1 MSVVIWPA
9 PDGGAGTR
17 RRKHPSEGASMA
29 TDPVQQIRELEHDTP
44 LAMDLTATLAR
55 LAELPPSTEA
65 PYLTVSLDWRPEGSA
80 PGRFEAPEPKRSERR
95 APGEEDGAPRR
106 PAWQEL
112 RRDLDETVNSY
123 GPRGAA
129 FESLTT
135 DMERLTTYLN
145 EELDPVAT
153 GVVVI
158 ACHHQGVFEP
168 VPLDVPVDSGFTV
181 GPIPTLRQLARA
193 ADDYP
198 PYAILAA
205 DQRDAFLWL
214 MEGQTWDRG
223 IQLEATGYPRKQQQG
238 GWSQRRYQNRADER
252 VEAFARTIA
261 EETRRAFEAVNAPV
275 PYDYLIISANEQM
288 FTLLTSELHETIKEL
303 VLGQITL
310 PIDAN
315 ITEVTAAA
323 QPLVDEAERT
333 REMEAVQAVRDGV
346 GAGGKGVAGAVDTI
360 TALETGQVMTLVM
373 NDDFSQPGWADYTLP
388 LYGVGSP
395 PGEHPAGGD
404 VANLV
409 PTTVEDEVVR
419 LALQIGAEV
428 QLVRSA
434 VPVGAEEQEQ
444 IPDADDPTPRS
455 EAARALDELG
465 GIGGILRYALDA
477 GQPTADL

>member
-1 MSVVIWPA
+1 
-9 PDGGAGTR
+9 
-17 RRKHPSEGASMA
+17 MA

-44 LAMDLTATLAR
+44 LAMDLKATLAR
-55 LAELPPSTEA
+55 LAALPPSSEA

-95 APGEEDGAPRR
+95 APREEDGAPRR
-106 PAWQEL
+106 PSWQEL
-112 RRDLDETVNSY
+112 RRGLGETVNSY

-129 FESLTT
+129 FESLTA
-135 DMERLTTYLN
+135 DMEQLTTYLD
-145 EELDPVAT
+145 EELDPAST

-168 VPLDVPVDSGFTV
+168 VPLDVPVDSGFTI
-181 GPIPTLRQLARA
+181 GPIPSLRQLARA
-193 ADDYP
+193 VDDFP

-223 IQLEATGYPRKQQQG
+223 VQLEATGYPRKQQQG
-238 GWSQRRYQNRADER
+238 GWSQQRYQNRADER

-261 EETRRAFEAVNAPV
+261 EETRRAFEEVNAPV
-275 PYDYLIISANEQM
+275 PYEYLIIAANEQM
-288 FTLLTSELHETIKEL
+288 FTILNAELHETIKER

-323 QPLVDEAERT
+323 QPLVDEAERQQ
-333 REMEAVQAVRDGV
+333 ELEAVRAVRDGV

-409 PTTVEDEVVR
+409 STTVEDEVVR

-434 VPVGAEEQEQ
+434 VPVGTAEQEQ

-465 GIGGILRYALDA
+465 GIGAILRYALDA

>member
-1 MSVVIWPA
+1 MALTIRRGALSV
-9 PDGGAGTR
+9 
-17 RRKHPSEGASMA
+17 A

-44 LAMDLTATLAR
+44 LAMDLEATLTR
-55 LAELPPSTEA
+55 LAALPPSPEA

-80 PGRFEAPEPKRSERR
+80 PDRFEPSEPKRSERR
-95 APGEEDGAPRR
+95 APREEDGAPRR

-112 RRDLDETVNSY
+112 RRGLDETVNSY

-129 FESLTT
+129 FESLTA
-135 DMERLTTYLN
+135 DMERLTTYLD
-145 EELDPVAT
+145 EDLDPAAT

-181 GPIPTLRQLARA
+181 GPIPMLRQLARA

-198 PYAILAA
+198 SYAILAA

-238 GWSQRRYQNRADER
+238 GWSQQRYQNRADER

-261 EETRRAFEAVNAPV
+261 EETRRAFEEVNAPI
-275 PYDYLIISANEQM
+275 PYEYLIIAANEQM
-288 FTLLTSELHETIKEL
+288 FTILNAELHETIKEL

-323 QPLVDEAERT
+323 QPLVDEAERK
-333 REMEAVQAVRDGV
+333 REMEAVQAVSDGV

-360 TALETGQVMTLVM
+360 TALETGQVMTLVI
-373 NDDFSQPGWADYTLP
+373 NDDFSRPGWADYTLP

-404 VANLV
+404 VASLV

-428 QLVRSA
+428 QIVRSA
-434 VPVGAEEQEQ
+434 VPVGMEEQEQ

-465 GIGGILRYALDA
+465 GIGAILRYALDE

>member
-1 MSVVIWPA
+1 
-9 PDGGAGTR
+9 
-17 RRKHPSEGASMA
+17 MA

-44 LAMDLTATLAR
+44 LATDLNATLAR
-55 LAELPPSTEA
+55 LAALPPSTEA

-95 APGEEDGAPRR
+95 APREEDGAPRR

-181 GPIPTLRQLARA
+181 GPIPMLRQLARA

-238 GWSQRRYQNRADER
+238 GWSQQRYQNRADER

-323 QPLVDEAERT
+323 QPLVEEAERK

-346 GAGGKGVAGAVDTI
+346 GAGGRGVAGAVDTI

-444 IPDADDPTPRS
+444 IPDAEDPTPRS
-455 EAARALDELG
+455 KAARALDELG

>member
-1 MSVVIWPA
+1 
-9 PDGGAGTR
+9 
-17 RRKHPSEGASMA
+17 MA

-55 LAELPPSTEA
+55 LAALPPSTEA

-95 APGEEDGAPRR
+95 APREEDGAPRR

-112 RRDLDETVNSY
+112 RRDLEETVNSY

-129 FESLTT
+129 FESLTA
-135 DMERLTTYLN
+135 DMERLTTYLD
-145 EELDPVAT
+145 EELDPAAT

-158 ACHHQGVFEP
+158 ACHQQGVFEP
-168 VPLDVPVDSGFTV
+168 VPLDVPIDSGFTV
-181 GPIPTLRQLARA
+181 GPIPSLRHLARA

-198 PYAILAA
+198 PYAIIVA

-214 MEGQTWDRG
+214 MAGQTWDRG
-223 IQLEATGYPRKQQQG
+223 VALEASGYPRKQQQG
-238 GWSQRRYQNRADER
+238 GWSQQRYQNRADER

-261 EETRRAFEAVNAPV
+261 EETRRALGEGGDQI
-275 PYDYLIISANEQM
+275 DYLIVAADEPM
-288 FTLLTSELHETIKEL
+288 FTALNAEFHETVKQRI
-303 VLGQITL
+303 LGRIHL
-310 PIDAN
+310 PIDAG
-315 ITEVTAAA
+315 ITEVAAEA
-323 QPLVDEAERT
+323 DPLVEEAERK

-346 GAGGKGVAGAVDTI
+346 GAGAKGVAGAEDTI

-373 NDDFSQPGWADYTLP
+373 NDDFAQPGWADYTLP
-388 LYGVGSP
+388 LFGVGSP
-395 PGEHPAGGD
+395 PAEHPAGGD

-409 PTTVEDEVVR
+409 PTTVEDEAVR

-434 VPVGAEEQEQ
+434 VPVGEEEQEQ
-444 IPDADDPTPRS
+444 IPDAAEPTPRS
-455 EAARALDELG
+455 EAARALDEMG
-465 GIGGILRYALDA
+465 GIGAVLRYALDE

>member
-1 MSVVIWPA
+1 
-9 PDGGAGTR
+9 
-17 RRKHPSEGASMA
+17 MA

-44 LAMDLTATLAR
+44 LAMDLSATLAR
-55 LAELPPSTEA
+55 LAALPPSTEA

-95 APGEEDGAPRR
+95 APREEDGAPRR

-112 RRDLDETVNSY
+112 RRDLEETVNGY

-129 FESLTT
+129 FESLTA
-135 DMERLTTYLN
+135 DMELLTTYLDQ
-145 EELDPVAT
+145 ELDPAAT

-168 VPLDVPVDSGFTV
+168 VPLDLPVDSGFTV
-181 GPIPTLRQLARA
+181 GPIPSLRQLARA

-198 PYAILAA
+198 PYAIIAA
-205 DQRDAFLWL
+205 DQRDAVLWL

-223 IQLEATGYPRKQQQG
+223 VELEASGYPRKQQQG

-261 EETRRAFEAVNAPV
+261 EETRRAFEEVNEPV
-275 PYDYLIISANEQM
+275 KYEYLIVATAEPMSTALNGA
-288 FTLLTSELHETIKEL
+288 FHESIKQRI
-303 VLGQITL
+303 LGQLQL
-310 PIDAN
+310 PIEAD
-315 ITEVTAAA
+315 ITEIAAEA
-323 QPLVDEAERT
+323 EPLIEEAERK

-346 GAGGKGVAGAVDTI
+346 GAGGRGVAGAVDTI

-434 VPVGAEEQEQ
+434 VPVGVEEQEQ

>member
-1 MSVVIWPA
+1 
-9 PDGGAGTR
+9 
-17 RRKHPSEGASMA
+17 MA

-44 LAMDLTATLAR
+44 LAMDLNATLTR
-55 LAELPPSTEA
+55 LAALPPSPEA

-80 PGRFEAPEPKRSERR
+80 PGRFEPSEPKRSERR
-95 APGEEDGAPRR
+95 APREEDGAPRR

-112 RRDLDETVNSY
+112 RRGLDETVNSY

-129 FESLTT
+129 FESLTA
-135 DMERLTTYLN
+135 DMERLTTYLD
-145 EELDPVAT
+145 EELDPAAT

-158 ACHHQGVFEP
+158 ACHQQGVFEP
-168 VPLDVPVDSGFTV
+168 VPLDIPVDSGFTV
-181 GPIPTLRQLARA
+181 GPIPALRQLARA
-193 ADDYP
+193 ADDFP
-198 PYAILAA
+198 PYAIIAA

-223 IQLEATGYPRKQQQG
+223 VQLEASGYPRKQQQG
-238 GWSQRRYQNRADER
+238 GWSQKRYQNRADER

-261 EETRRAFEAVNAPV
+261 EETRRAFEEVNAPV
-275 PYDYLIISANEQM
+275 PHEYLIIAANEQM
-288 FTLLTSELHETIKEL
+288 FTLINGELHQTIQER

-310 PIDAN
+310 PIEAS

-323 QPLVDEAERT
+323 QPLVEEAERK

-404 VANLV
+404 VANLA
-409 PTTVEDEVVR
+409 PTMVEDEVVR

-428 QLVRSA
+428 QLVRGA
-434 VPVGAEEQEQ
+434 VPVGVEEQEQ
-444 IPDADDPTPRS
+444 IPNADDPTPRS
-455 EAARALDELG
+455 EAARSLDELG
-465 GIGGILRYALDA
+465 GIGAILRYALDA

>member
-1 MSVVIWPA
+1 MALTIRRGALSV
-9 PDGGAGTR
+9 
-17 RRKHPSEGASMA
+17 A

-44 LAMDLTATLAR
+44 LAMDLKATLTR
-55 LAELPPSTEA
+55 LAALPPSTEV

-80 PGRFEAPEPKRSERR
+80 PGRFDAPEPKRSERR
-95 APGEEDGAPRR
+95 APREEDGAPRR

-112 RRDLDETVNSY
+112 RRGLDEAVKSY

-129 FESLTT
+129 FESLTA
-135 DMERLTTYLN
+135 DMERLTTYFD
-145 EELDPVAT
+145 EELDPAAT

-158 ACHHQGVFEP
+158 ACNQQGVFEP
-168 VPLDVPVDSGFTV
+168 VPLDIPVDSGFTV
-181 GPIPTLRQLARA
+181 GPIPSLHQLVRA

-198 PYAILAA
+198 PYAIIAA
-205 DQRDAFLWL
+205 DQREAYLWL
-214 MEGQTWDRG
+214 MEGLTWDRG
-223 IQLEATGYPRKQQQG
+223 VQLEATGYPRKQQQG
-238 GWSQRRYQNRADER
+238 GWSQQRYQNRADER

-261 EETRRAFEAVNAPV
+261 EETRRAFEEVNAPI
-275 PYDYLIISANEQM
+275 PYEHLIIAANEQM
-288 FTLLTSELHETIKEL
+288 FTLLNGELHQTIQER

-310 PIDAN
+310 PIEAN
-315 ITEVTAAA
+315 ISEVTAAA
-323 QPLVDEAERT
+323 EPLVEEAER
-333 REMEAVQAVRDGV
+333 RQEMEAVQAVSDGV

-395 PGEHPAGGD
+395 PREHPAGGD

-428 QLVRSA
+428 QIVRSA
-434 VPVGAEEQEQ
+434 VPVGMEEQEQ

-465 GIGGILRYALDA
+465 GIGAILRYALDQ

>member
-1 MSVVIWPA
+1 
-9 PDGGAGTR
+9 
-17 RRKHPSEGASMA
+17 MA
-29 TDPVQQIRELEHDTP
+29 TDPVQQIRELEHVTP
-44 LAMDLTATLAR
+44 LAVDLKATLAR
-55 LAELPPSTEA
+55 LAALSPSTEA
-65 PYLTVSLDWRPEGSA
+65 PYLTASLDWRPEGSA

-95 APGEEDGAPRR
+95 APREEDSAPRR
-106 PAWQEL
+106 PAWQGL
-112 RRDLDETVNSY
+112 RRDLGETVNSY

-129 FESLTT
+129 FESLTA
-135 DMERLTTYLN
+135 DVERLTTYLD
-145 EELDPVAT
+145 EELDPAAT
-153 GVVVI
+153 GIVII
-158 ACHHQGVFEP
+158 ACQHRGVFEP
-168 VPLDVPVDSGFTV
+168 VPLDVPVASGFTI
-181 GPIPTLRQLARA
+181 GPIPSLRQLARA

-223 IQLEATGYPRKQQQG
+223 VQLEATGYPRKQQQG
-238 GWSQRRYQNRADER
+238 GWSQRRYQSRADER

-261 EETRRAFEAVNAPV
+261 EETRRAFEEVNAPV
-275 PYDYLIISANEQM
+275 LYEYLVIAANEQM
-288 FTLLTSELHETIKEL
+288 FTLLNAELHETIRER
-303 VLGQITL
+303 VLGQISL
-310 PIDAN
+310 PIEAN
-315 ITEVTAAA
+315 ISELTAGAE
-323 QPLVDEAERT
+323 PLVEEAERK

-388 LYGVGSP
+388 LYGVGNP

-419 LALQIGAEV
+419 LALQLGAEV

-434 VPVGAEEQEQ
+434 VPVGAAEQEE
-444 IPDADDPTPRS
+444 IPDADEPTPRS
-455 EAARALDELG
+455 EVARSLDELG
-465 GIGGILRYALDA
+465 GIGAILRFALDA

>member
-1 MSVVIWPA
+1 
-9 PDGGAGTR
+9 
-17 RRKHPSEGASMA
+17 MA

-44 LAMDLTATLAR
+44 LAIDLAATLTR
-55 LAELPPSTEA
+55 LAALPPSPEA

-80 PGRFEAPEPKRSERR
+80 PGRSDAPEPKRSERR
-95 APGEEDGAPRR
+95 APRDEDGAPRR

-112 RRDLDETVNSY
+112 RRGLDEAISSY
-123 GPRGAA
+123 GPRGGA
-129 FESLTT
+129 FESLTA
-135 DMERLTTYLN
+135 DMERLTTYLD
-145 EELDPVAT
+145 EELDPAAT
-153 GVVVI
+153 GVVII
-158 ACHHQGVFEP
+158 ACQQQGVFEP
-168 VPLDVPVDSGFTV
+168 VPLDVPVDSGFTI
-181 GPIPTLRQLARA
+181 GPIPSLRQLARA

-198 PYAILAA
+198 PYAIIAA

-223 IQLEATGYPRKQQQG
+223 IQLEASGYPRKQQQG

-261 EETRRAFEAVNAPV
+261 EETRRAFEEVNAPV
-275 PYDYLIISANEQM
+275 RYTYLIVSANEQL
-288 FTLLTSELHETIKEL
+288 FTLINAELHQTIQER

-310 PIDAN
+310 PIEAN
-315 ITEVTAAA
+315 IAEVTAAA
-323 QPLVDEAERT
+323 EPLVEEAERK

-346 GAGGKGVAGAVDTI
+346 GAGGRGVAGAVDTI

-388 LYGVGSP
+388 LYGVGNP

-434 VPVGAEEQEQ
+434 VPVGVEEQEQ

-465 GIGGILRYALDA
+465 GIGAVLRYALDE